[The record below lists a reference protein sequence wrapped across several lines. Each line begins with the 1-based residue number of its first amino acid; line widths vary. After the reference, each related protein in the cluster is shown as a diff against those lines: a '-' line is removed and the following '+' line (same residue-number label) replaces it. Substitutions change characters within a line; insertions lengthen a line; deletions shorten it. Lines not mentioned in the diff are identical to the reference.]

1 MKRLR
6 SFVRLLALLLSAVL
20 VGSCGGGGGD
30 DDAGPVVVAIYT
42 SFGSVQCDGGGDTL
56 TRLQQSLI
64 AAGIEVFASRC
75 GLDGVIRPA
84 VCGDPD
90 GRIAIFD
97 IAQPELAVALLFGFA
112 LLNTLPGASGVIC
125 Q

>member
-1 MKRLR
+1 MDRLR
-6 SFVRLLALLLSAVL
+6 SFGRRVALLLSVLL
-20 VGSCGGGGGD
+20 VGSCGGGG
-30 DDAGPVVVAIYT
+30 DAGGGPAVVAVYT

-56 TRLQQSLI
+56 TQLQQSLI
-64 AAGIEVFASRC
+64 AAGIEVLASRC

-84 VCGDPD
+84 VCGESD

-97 IAQPELAVALLFGFA
+97 IAQPELAVALLIGFA
-112 LLNTLPGASGVIC
+112 MLNTLPGASAVVC